1 MKSVTFITGVLSMF
15 LVAGCAADKPYVPA
29 PAKELKPAAPVNT
42 ETTVNTEGFSIVDE
56 TNTCLR
62 VRFSGTTAESS
73 FCEALVRRLAEAINK
88 DGKVRIVNDAPYDL
102 SIAVNPEFEVFDR
115 DGDYVRIKCKQVF
128 FSIRPMHSK
137 SKDVYAVK
145 TVIPAD
151 LPRQLGEDRAKM
163 QYLTSVTTEAA
174 PFLNKELERIGD
186 KMLAATEMKFR
197 LKNYLSKP
205 SPVQLAAQVEKINT
219 VLSSTPGIVS
229 IQNISQD
236 TASAS
241 CTYRIVYL
249 KEQFPQGIANVI
261 NLKLVK

>member
-1 MKSVTFITGVLSMF
+1 MKSATFIIGLLSIF
-15 LVAGCAADKPYVPA
+15 LLAGCATDKPYVPA
-29 PAKELKPAAPVNT
+29 PAKEIKPIAPINT
-42 ETTVNTEGFSIVDE
+42 ETTVNSEGFSIVDE

-62 VRFSGTTAESS
+62 VRFSGTSAEKS

-88 DGKVRIVNDAPYDL
+88 DGKVRVVNDTPYDL
-102 SIAVNPEFEVFDR
+102 IIAVNPEFEIFDR

-145 TVIPAD
+145 TVVPAD
-151 LPRQLGEDRAKM
+151 LPRQLGADRAKE
-163 QYLTSVTTEAA
+163 QYLPPVATEAV
-174 PFLNKELERIGD
+174 PFLNKELERICD
-186 KMLAATEMKFR
+186 NMLAVTEMKFR

-219 VLSSTPGIVS
+219 VLSNMPGIVS